1 MSTFFRIGSRSA
13 AYARPRFSGCRG
25 GGFDLIP
32 SSRPAIW
39 RAARGRS
46 TTSGTTTAAPT
57 ANPAPPQVLLAHHL
71 RQLKLLT
78 FLRYA
83 NMTRSPPRPPARGST
98 ITAIFC
104 ASPSSNS
111 SIVKAHGRTPHSRAA
126 KCPYKCSQ
134 AAQACRLAF
143 PAGKSFDT
151 FDFAAI
157 SVAQQAARSRT
168 PLRCPFHRASPA
180 GTFGRLR
187 PAREYLV
194 ARENIVA
201 LDSCPRQFR
210 HGRS

>member
-78 FLRYA
+78 LSTLRKYDKVA
-83 NMTRSPPRPPARGST
+83 AEAPREGLDHHRYLLRLAELELIDREGAWPNAAFARSQVSVQVFAGCASLPACLPGGEEFRHIRLRRHFRRPTSRPFSNSPPLPIPSGFARWNLWPAPPGSRISRRARKYS
-98 ITAIFC
+98 C
-104 ASPSSNS
+104 
-111 SIVKAHGRTPHSRAA
+111 SR
-126 KCPYKCSQ
+126 
-134 AAQACRLAF
+134 
-143 PAGKSFDT
+143 
-151 FDFAAI
+151 
-157 SVAQQAARSRT
+157 
-168 PLRCPFHRASPA
+168 
-180 GTFGRLR
+180 
-187 PAREYLV
+187 
-194 ARENIVA
+194 
-201 LDSCPRQFR
+201 
-210 HGRS
+210 